1 MARSM
6 MSIMMCCAFGAAVSL
21 TGCTE
26 EADSTQADSTQT
38 DSMETVAGP
47 RSHGGT
53 EIHTEDDCSPA
64 ADSGWG
70 TRCRVGF
77 NGHTT
82 FDQFRAILT
91 ATKTVPAWEYGGGDA
106 NLSGGQTL
114 TVDNR
119 GGETHTFTVVAN
131 FGGGRVPANNDVSG
145 NPIPAPEC
153 INGPTA
159 TNVDIPSNGSLA
171 VTTGTNGL
179 LKKGTYKVQC
189 CLHPWMRTTVTVQ

>member
-6 MSIMMCCAFGAAVSL
+6 MSIAMCCAFGAAVSL
-21 TGCTE
+21 TGCMESEDAT
-26 EADSTQADSTQT
+26 EADATPSASESVGGQ
-38 DSMETVAGP
+38 

-70 TRCRVGF
+70 TRCNSNF

-82 FDQFRAILT
+82 FPQFQAILA
-91 ATKTVPAWEYGGGDA
+91 ATKTVPAWEYGGGQGQVS
-106 NLSGGQTL
+106 SGQSL

-131 FGGGRVPANNDVSG
+131 FGGGRVPANNTASG

-153 INGPTA
+153 VNGPTP
-159 TNVDIPSNGSLA
+159 TNVDIASGNSLN
-171 VTTGTNGL
+171 VTTGANGL
-179 LKKGTYKVQC
+179 LKPGTYKVQC
-189 CLHPWMRTTVTVQ
+189 CLHPWMRTTVVVK